1 MIRLHRAAIGA
12 MLVALAA
19 GTAFTRWTVRS
30 EDRMLRAQLLS
41 ETRLAGSA
49 VDARRIRNLSGTD
62 ADLVS
67 PDYLRLKEQLTRM
80 RAARPHLRFVYIMGR
95 KPDGAIFI
103 FVDSESLDSPDYAPP
118 GAPFEE
124 APEALRQVFVSR
136 QPVTEGPVTDR
147 WGTWISGFVP
157 VLDPAT
163 DECIAVFGLDVDAA
177 YWAGLMARHS
187 LQPVAVTLL
196 IVALLAAFFVLQR
209 RKIREMR
216 RVAAEEG
223 RYRALFE
230 GSSDAVMILEAGR
243 FTDCNTATLRMFGH
257 ARKEFISLHPADA
270 SPPRQPDGSASM
282 TAADRHI
289 ATALVQG
296 TDRFE
301 WTHRRRN
308 GEDFPT
314 EVWLTAL
321 HAGEGQVVQAT
332 VRDISERKQAEE
344 KLQAS
349 ERFACSTVDAL
360 SAHLAILDETGTILT
375 VNHAWRRFAKDNSAA
390 STGLAEGVNYL
401 AVCDK
406 ATGRDSG
413 GAAEFAAGIR
423 AILKG
428 EKDEITL
435 EYPCHSPSE
444 KRWFIGRVTRF
455 QGDGALRLVVAHE
468 NITERKHT
476 EERLRESKD
485 KFRGYVESAPDGVF
499 ISDDQGRYVEVNKS
513 ACRMTGYSRQELERL
528 SIRDLLPEGSL
539 EAGATQFGA
548 LMGAGAASFDQWL
561 KKKDGSVLRV
571 TLDAVKL
578 SETRVIAFCKDITER
593 TRIETALRA
602 SEERFRILSEHSP
615 IGISLLRPDKT
626 YEYANPQFTRM
637 FGYSVADT
645 VDRDSWYEKAYPDPA
660 YRERV
665 RSAWSAA
672 FAERDGFSRMQAK
685 TFTVRCGDGT
695 DKIIRVNGAV
705 LPDRRILMTHEDVTP
720 LINAQQA
727 LQAAKDTAEAATA
740 AKSEFL
746 ANMSHEIRTPMNGV
760 IGMTGLL
767 LDTDLNDEQRKYAET
782 VRASGESLLTIINDI
797 LDFSKIE
804 AGKLTLE
811 TLDFDLRVL
820 LDDVAAVAALRAFE
834 KGIEFICSADPEVPP
849 QLRGDPGRLRQVLL
863 NLAGNAVKFT
873 ARGEVAVRASRVS
886 ATDSAVVVRFAVRDT
901 GIGIPTDQQALL
913 FQQFSQVDTSTTR
926 RHGGTGLG
934 LAISKQL
941 AHLMGG
947 EIGVTSEAGRGSE
960 FWFTARFARPEGPV
974 PPPRPQVSL
983 QGNRILV
990 VDDNATNREVL
1001 TTRLRAW
1008 GVRAEEAPDGPTALR
1023 ALRGA
1028 VDAHDPFQAAVLD
1041 MQMPDMDGMMLAR
1054 AIKDDAKLKDIYL
1067 VLLTSMGQR
1076 GNAGVTEKA
1085 GFSACLTKPVR
1096 QSDLFDCLS
1105 SVLAGKNMWQQVRFN
1120 AGSTSLDVRP
1130 GAARIL
1136 LAEDNITNQQV
1147 AQGILKKF
1155 GLRAD
1160 AVANGSEAIH
1170 ALETLP
1176 YDLVLMDVQMP
1187 VMDGLEATRH
1197 IRDPESAIR
1206 NHHVPI
1212 IAMTAHALQG
1222 DRERCL
1228 EAGMN
1233 DYITKPVSPK
1243 ALARVLEQWLPG
1255 EREAGESLP
1264 RASHPDSSAP
1274 VFDWDGM
1281 VSRLMN
1287 DEDMAKEIV
1296 AIFLDDT
1303 PRQITVLKA
1312 HVDAGATAGA
1322 ERQAHSIRGASLN
1335 VGGEALCAVATEM
1348 ETAAR
1353 AGDLAGVRARM
1364 PELNTRFGRLKAA
1377 MEQQLSPTIRGKS

>member
-1 MIRLHRAAIGA
+1 VAGVGRDGSEIVKARLHHTPEMIRLHRAAIGA
-12 MLVALAA
+12 MLMALAA

-30 EDRMLRAQLLS
+30 EDHMLRAQLLS

-80 RAARPHLRFVYIMGR
+80 RAARPRLRFAYVMGR
-95 KPDGAIFI
+95 RPDGVIFI
-103 FVDSESLDSPDYAPP
+103 FVDSESIDSPDYAPP
-118 GAPFEE
+118 GALFEE
-124 APEALRQVFVSR
+124 APEALRQVFVTR
-136 QPVTEGPVTDR
+136 QPVTEGPVADR
-147 WGTWISGFVP
+147 WGTWISGLVP
-157 VLDPAT
+157 VLDPVT
-163 DECIAVFGLDVDAA
+163 EECIAVFGLDVDAG

-187 LQPVAVTLL
+187 LPPIAVTLL
-196 IVALLAAFFVLQR
+196 IIALLAVFLILQR
-209 RKIREMR
+209 RVIREKR
-216 RVAAEEG
+216 RVAEEEG

-230 GSSDAVMILEAGR
+230 GSSDAVMIIEAGR
-243 FTDCNTATLRMFGH
+243 FTDFNTATLRMFGCDRRSDFM
-257 ARKEFISLHPADA
+257 ARHPADV
-270 SPPRQPDGSASM
+270 SPPRQPDGSDSRA
-282 TAADRHI
+282 AADRHI
-289 ATALVQG
+289 ATAVAQG
-296 TDRFE
+296 ADRFE

-308 GEDFPT
+308 GENFPA

-321 HAGEGQVVQAT
+321 QAGAGQVVQAT

-360 SAHLAILDETGTILT
+360 SAHLAILDETGTILN
-375 VNHAWRRFAKDNSAA
+375 VNRAWRQFALANSAPM
-390 STGLAEGVNYL
+390 EGVAAGAQYL
-401 AVCDK
+401 AVCDA
-406 ATGRDSG
+406 ATGPGSQ
-413 GAAEFAAGIR
+413 GAAAFASGIR
-423 AILKG
+423 AVLRG
-428 EKDEITL
+428 TQDTFSL
-435 EYPCHSPSE
+435 EYACHAPTE
-444 KRWFIGRVTRF
+444 QRWFIGRVTRF
-455 QGDGALRLVVAHE
+455 SDEGTVRLVVAHE
-468 NITERKHT
+468 NITERKRA
-476 EERLRESKD
+476 EQQLRES
-485 KFRGYVESAPDGVF
+485 E
-499 ISDDQGRYVEVNKS
+499 
-513 ACRMTGYSRQELERL
+513 
-528 SIRDLLPEGSL
+528 
-539 EAGATQFGA
+539 
-548 LMGAGAASFDQWL
+548 
-561 KKKDGSVLRV
+561 KK
-571 TLDAVKL
+571 
-578 SETRVIAFCKDITER
+578 
-593 TRIETALRA
+593 
-602 SEERFRILSEHSP
+602 FRILSEHSP
-615 IGISLLRPDKT
+615 IGISLVRPDMT
-626 YEYANPQFTRM
+626 FEYVNPHFTRM
-637 FGYSVADT
+637 FGYSVADIH
-645 VDRDSWYEKAYPDPA
+645 DRESWYEKAYPDPV
-660 YRERV
+660 YRDRV
-665 RSAWSAA
+665 RKAWNAD
-672 FAERDGFSRMQAK
+672 FAERDGFSRMQAEPL
-685 TFTVRCGDGT
+685 TVRCGDGT
-695 DKIIRVNGAV
+695 DKIIRVNGVV
-705 LPDRRILMTHEDVTP
+705 LPDDRVLMTHEDVTP
-720 LINAQQA
+720 LINAQHA

-740 AKSEFL
+740 AKSDFL

-767 LDTDLNDEQRKYAET
+767 LDTELSDEQRRYAET

-811 TLDFDLRVL
+811 ALDFDLRGL
-820 LDDVAAVAALRAFE
+820 LDDVASVAALRAFE
-834 KGIEFICSADPEVPP
+834 KGLEFICSADPEVPP
-849 QLRGDPGRLRQVLL
+849 HLRGDPGRLRQVLL

-873 ARGEVAVRASRVS
+873 SRGEVAVRASLVS

-901 GIGIPTDQQALL
+901 GIGIPADQQTLL
-913 FQQFSQVDTSTTR
+913 FQKFSQVDTSTTR
-926 RHGGTGLG
+926 RYGGTGLG

-947 EIGVTSEAGRGSE
+947 EIGVTSETGRGSE
-960 FWFTARFARPEGPV
+960 FWFTASFARPEGPV
-974 PPPRPQVSL
+974 PPPRPLASL
-983 QGNRILV
+983 QGNRMLV

-1023 ALRGA
+1023 VLRGA
-1028 VDAHDPFQAAVLD
+1028 VVAHDPFQAAVLD

-1054 AIKDDAKLKDIYL
+1054 AIKGDAELKAIYL

-1076 GNAGVTEKA
+1076 GHDGVTEKA

-1105 SVLAGKNMWQQVRFN
+1105 EVLAGKNAWQSVRFN
-1120 AGSTSLDVRP
+1120 ARRTIREAHP

-1136 LAEDNITNQQV
+1136 LAEDNMTNQQV

-1197 IRDPESAIR
+1197 IRGPHSTIR
-1206 NHHVPI
+1206 NRQVPI

-1255 EREAGESLP
+1255 GNEDGASIP
-1264 RASHPDSSAP
+1264 RASGLDASVP
-1274 VFDWDGM
+1274 VFDKDGM

-1287 DEDMAKEIV
+1287 DETMAKEIV
-1296 AIFLDDT
+1296 AIFLDDM
-1303 PRQITVLKA
+1303 PRQIAVLQA
-1312 HVDAGATAGA
+1312 QLDAGATAGV
-1322 ERQAHSIRGASLN
+1322 ERQAHSIRGATLN
-1335 VGGEALCAVATEM
+1335 VGGEALCVVAAGM
-1348 ETAAR
+1348 EAAAK
-1353 AGDLAGVRARM
+1353 AGDLAGVAARM
-1364 PELNTRFGRLKAA
+1364 PELNVRFDRLKAA
-1377 MEQQLSPTIRGKS
+1377 MEHYVRP